1 MSHGKRWASWL
12 NGGTKGCLGIG
23 QASGVSTLYMYVT
36 FKCSRW
42 LMWMIGWHQQL
53 AYEYDKGGKG
63 QCGDVRVR
71 FLVKVGHG
79 TICSDK

>member
-1 MSHGKRWASWL
+1 
-12 NGGTKGCLGIG
+12 
-23 QASGVSTLYMYVT
+23 
-36 FKCSRW
+36 
-42 LMWMIGWHQQL
+42 MWMIGWHQQL